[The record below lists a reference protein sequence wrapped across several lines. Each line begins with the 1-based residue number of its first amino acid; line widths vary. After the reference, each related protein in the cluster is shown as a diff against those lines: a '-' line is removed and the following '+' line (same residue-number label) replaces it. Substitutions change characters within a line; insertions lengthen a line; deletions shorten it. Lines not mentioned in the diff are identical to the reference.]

1 VVKYAFVLAQARI
14 MRAAC
19 RAPRANA
26 C

>member
-1 VVKYAFVLAQARI
+1 VVKYALVLAQARI